1 MGVEDAF
8 ALAEIAS
15 RLNSV
20 NQVPRATRLF
30 EKFRKPR
37 VEIVVQ
43 YARRNGARM
52 TLPDGELSPSVVRDR
67 CCREHRL
74 ASRAPILLNA
84 RPCGHRRLLLYQPK
98 EI

>member
-1 MGVEDAF
+1 MGIEDAF

-20 NQVPRATRLF
+20 NQISKATRLF

-43 YARRNGARM
+43 YARRNGARL
-52 TLPDGELSPSVVRDR
+52 TLPDGESYPSV
-67 CCREHRL
+67 
-74 ASRAPILLNA
+74 I
-84 RPCGHRRLLLYQPK
+84 
-98 EI
+98 